1 LGVVIAMTHILLPFL
16 ILPLYSVM
24 KGIKP
29 SYMQAAKSLGAGPIR
44 AFVRVYLPLTLPGI
58 GAGALLVFIL
68 ALGYYITPALVGGA
82 ADQMISYFI
91 AFYTSDTVNW
101 GMASALGAV
110 LLVAT
115 LVLYWVYD
123 RLVGISNVKLG

>member
-1 LGVVIAMTHILLPFL
+1 MAM
-16 ILPLYSVM
+16 YSVM

-29 SYMQAAKSLGAGPIR
+29 HFMRAATSLGATPTEAFIR
-44 AFVRVYLPLTLPGI
+44 IYLPMTLPGI
-58 GAGALLVFIL
+58 GAGALLTFIL

-82 ADQMISYFI
+82 ADQMISFFI

-110 LLVAT
+110 LLAAT
-115 LVLYWVYD
+115 LVLYSLYN
-123 RLVGISNVKLG
+123 RLVGISNMRLG

>member
-1 LGVVIAMTHILLPFL
+1 MR
-16 ILPLYSVM
+16 
-24 KGIKP
+24 
-29 SYMQAAKSLGAGPIR
+29 AATSLGATPTEPFSASICR
-44 AFVRVYLPLTLPGI
+44 MTLPGI
-58 GAGALLVFIL
+58 GAGGLLVFIL
-68 ALGYYITPALVGGA
+68 ALGYYITPALIGGA

-101 GMASALGAV
+101 GMASALGTV

-123 RLVGISNVKLG
+123 RLVGVTNVKLG

>member
-1 LGVVIAMTHILLPFL
+1 M

-29 SYMQAAKSLGAGPIR
+29 TIHAARRPRSAPRPPKLFI
-44 AFVRVYLPLTLPGI
+44 RVYLPMTLPGI

-68 ALGYYITPALVGGA
+68 ALGYYITPALIGGA

-101 GMASALGAV
+101 GMASALGTV
-110 LLVAT
+110 LLRCD
-115 LVLYWVYD
+115 LVFIGSMTGWSAS
-123 RLVGISNVKLG
+123 RNVKLG